1 MNHQQEKITQKNQ
14 AEMQKADHAE
24 VQKKDVSVM
33 VIKNQTT
40 NSYIITQPLTY
51 DFYLLYL
58 LCTENLTPLS
68 GEKQTHHFEKNA
80 GINFYKNSSMQC
92 LATPQLFINK
102 NNGYIELYSIY
113 DLTNN
118 PDDLC
123 LPKSPKFIMTAKNF
137 MQFMVKITQMHQQ
150 QPKKFFLVIDS
161 QGHAHATTDLT
172 SLEKTSFFAS
182 LQKKLSRLFSR
193 SAQ

>member
-1 MNHQQEKITQKNQ
+1 MNEQQEKIVKTDRPEI
-14 AEMQKADHAE
+14 AKADHAE
-24 VQKKDVSVM
+24 LQKKDVSVL

-40 NSYIITQPLTY
+40 NSYMISQPLTY

-58 LCTENLTPLS
+58 LCTETLTPAS
-68 GEKQTHHFEKNA
+68 YETQTHHFEKNV
-80 GINFYKNSSMQC
+80 GINFCKNSSMQC

-102 NNGYIELYSIY
+102 NNGYIELFSIY

-137 MQFMVKITQMHQQ
+137 MQFMVKIAQIHQL

-161 QGHAHATTDLT
+161 QGHAHVTTDLT